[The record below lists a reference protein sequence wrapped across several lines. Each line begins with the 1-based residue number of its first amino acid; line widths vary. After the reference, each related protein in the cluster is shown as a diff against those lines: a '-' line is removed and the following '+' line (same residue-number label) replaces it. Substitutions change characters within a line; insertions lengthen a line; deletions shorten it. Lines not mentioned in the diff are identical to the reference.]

1 MCLFSSLCVYFDQK
15 LVFVPILCL
24 YLIYSIKANLYL
36 KLSTVIYYI
45 IFSLPLLYLIFLW
58 ENILPPSAASSRSVG
73 QKLFLYHLGYCLT
86 IIAFYVA
93 PLLLI
98 SKSKFFNFKIN
109 FFSRKLLYVGILFLF
124 YIIIILLFENFS
136 TLPMLGKG
144 IVHKLLALIIEN
156 SSMRLSF
163 TLIAFFL
170 SAIIVFEYFKNK
182 IDIAFVFY
190 FLILAIVTYPFQQEY
205 LDPLIFL
212 LAFTFFNTKLI
223 INYKNTYFIFVYF
236 LTFSIISKI
245 YYNLTIV

>member
-1 MCLFSSLCVYFDQK
+1 
-15 LVFVPILCL
+15 
-24 YLIYSIKANLYL
+24 
-36 KLSTVIYYI
+36 
-45 IFSLPLLYLIFLW
+45 
-58 ENILPPSAASSRSVG
+58 
-73 QKLFLYHLGYCLT
+73 
-86 IIAFYVA
+86 
-93 PLLLI
+93 LLI